1 MGVANTSHV
10 CICVP
15 GYTSKDCS
23 TDIDECAS
31 TPCKHKGTCT
41 DELNSFSC
49 NCTKGFFGETCED
62 DIDECASMPC
72 MNNGTCLNQIG
83 KYECDCPLHY
93 TGKRCET
100 DLCNPNPCQHGGLC
114 DYSNST
120 NDYHCECIEIYGGKS
135 CEKKV
140 DNCLSDPCANGGVCI
155 PGVAWKCQCKSG
167 WEGNTCA
174 DDIDECASNPCNNL
188 GNCTDHFNGF
198 TCTCLPAFSG
208 LLCEEH
214 LTTCVIQTDE
224 EKSQRVAMMTAQ
236 SLSSIGLIVCLCIV
250 LVIFILLLQHS
261 TERILHM
268 GEEISLLLAH
278 IIILIART
286 PTIAD
291 AAAFCDGQA
300 SGNPVKLGED
310 QCRMVATILHYL
322 FMVHFG
328 FFFLEALNNYCV
340 NTYIANGT
348 SMYGRWKNLLLGLGV
363 PLIPVAATAIFHFKT
378 YINDHTC
385 WCNVDEPNFIG
396 EVVPALLFCVPA
408 LVLNEA
414 AGMGHYN
421 EHPDSVKEKRHSA
434 YGSSRGAIFIIP
446 LSLITWIV
454 GMTAVHETNLSLYSL
469 CSVLN
474 LILGIAILIAHTL
487 GNSRARNL
495 LHKVLC
501 WWSCEKKNVDPALP
515 AANPSLLAA
524 NPSTDNNVPPNINDR
539 AAVQNGSGSAKQ
551 NDDIDLDKMIRD
563 AIAPLS
569 GSGTNV
575 IRRNPKNINRTNED
589 IDLDKMIRDSV
600 SRI

>member
-1 MGVANTSHV
+1 
-10 CICVP
+10 
-15 GYTSKDCS
+15 
-23 TDIDECAS
+23 
-31 TPCKHKGTCT
+31 
-41 DELNSFSC
+41 
-49 NCTKGFFGETCED
+49 
-62 DIDECASMPC
+62 MPC

-120 NDYHCECIEIYGGKS
+120 NDYNCTCIEIYGGKS

-140 DNCLSDPCANGGVCI
+140 DNCLSDPCANGGVCT

-167 WEGNTCA
+167 WEGATCA
-174 DDIDECASNPCNNL
+174 SEIDECASNPCNNL
-188 GNCTDHFNGF
+188 GNCTDHFNSF

-208 LLCEEH
+208 VLCEEH

-363 PLIPVAATAIFHFKT
+363 PVIPVAATAIFHFQT
-378 YINDHTC
+378 YTNDNTC
-385 WCNVDEPNFIG
+385 WCNMDELNFIG

-421 EHPDSVKEKRHSA
+421 EHPDSVEEKRHSA

-474 LILGIAILIAHTL
+474 IILGIAIIIAHTL

-501 WWSCEKKNVDPALP
+501 WWSCEKKKVDPALP

-524 NPSTDNNVPPNINDR
+524 NPSTDNNMPPNIDDR

-575 IRRNPKNINRTNED
+575 IRRNPKNTNRTNED